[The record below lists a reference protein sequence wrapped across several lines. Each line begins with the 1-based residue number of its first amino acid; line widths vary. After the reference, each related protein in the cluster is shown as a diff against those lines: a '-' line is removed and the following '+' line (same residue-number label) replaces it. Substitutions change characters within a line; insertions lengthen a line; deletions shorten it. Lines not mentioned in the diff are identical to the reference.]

1 MGTAEDANDP
11 GEGHNKQLQQGLYK
25 VLHIKILS
33 WKSLMHILEFRV
45 EVSCYSSKC
54 FLEEISHAYP
64 GLSC

>member
-1 MGTAEDANDP
+1 
-11 GEGHNKQLQQGLYK
+11 
-25 VLHIKILS
+25 
-33 WKSLMHILEFRV
+33 MHILEFRV